1 MGQWMCSGLLDV
13 MTGMCDGVEVEM
25 VVEMGVEMGVD
36 LWRQSV

>member
-13 MTGMCDGVEVEM
+13 MTGMCDGGE
-25 VVEMGVEMGVD
+25 VEMGVEMGVD